1 MLKTLLTKT
10 LLVVM
15 GRRKEKNGTDDCLEV
30 KQTTAGKNCTL
41 QELDRRR
48 VQRSHE
54 ISGRSNLIEYY
65 LFWIINF
72 KVTWIDFGT

>member
-15 GRRKEKNGTDDCLEV
+15 GRRKEKNGTDDGLEV

-41 QELDRRR
+41 QELEGEFRGVMRFQDD
-48 VQRSHE
+48 QILSSIICSGLL
-54 ISGRSNLIEYY
+54 ISR
-65 LFWIINF
+65 
-72 KVTWIDFGT
+72 